1 MSTESDRA
9 NVIAPP
15 PLIYLG
21 VLVIGLTV
29 NFFLPVSFLPRNATL
44 VVGIPLIGIGFL
56 LGAFAVITM
65 FRVGTSPD
73 IDQPTKRLV
82 TEGPFQYTRNPIYI
96 SFTLIYLG
104 ITAAM
109 NALAAL
115 VVLPVALGV
124 IHWGVIAR
132 EEKYLERK
140 FGGEYLRYKG
150 RVRRWV

>member
-1 MSTESDRA
+1 M
-9 NVIAPP
+9 
-15 PLIYLG
+15 
-21 VLVIGLTV
+21 
-29 NFFLPVSFLPRNATL
+29 
-44 VVGIPLIGIGFL
+44 

-82 TEGPFQYTRNPIYI
+82 TEGPFRYTRNPIYI
-96 SFTLIYLG
+96 SFALIYLG

-115 VVLPVALGV
+115 AVLPVALGA

-140 FGGEYLRYKG
+140 FGDEYLRYKG